1 MKEPFV
7 ITISREV
14 GSGGR
19 TIGRKLAEKLGVRF
33 SDKELVDEL
42 QKKLNLTVDSI
53 EELKGKK
60 KRWLD
65 DFIQMVA
72 PVPMSGMLVDGDSDY
87 ISEYNLSLSV
97 NDVFE
102 AEREILNGIADEGSC
117 VIAGRSGFFVLKGRP
132 NKVDI
137 LITASRDKRIARIM
151 EKQNLSRQKAEE
163 VIDSVDKARDNYV
176 MRYTGQSR
184 YDARNYHIVL
194 NMDYITE
201 DQAVS
206 MILPR
211 FCPTSHST
219 SSCLS

>member
-42 QKKLNLTVDSI
+42 QKKLNLTVSSI

-137 LITASRDKRIARIM
+137 LITASRENRIARIM

-163 VIDSVDKARDNYV
+163 VIDNVDKARDNYV
-176 MRYTGQSR
+176 KRYTGQSR

-201 DQAVS
+201 DQAVA
-206 MILPR
+206 MIL
-211 FCPTSHST
+211 SY
-219 SSCLS
+219 LGK

>member
-33 SDKELVDEL
+33 SDKELIDSL
-42 QKKLNLTVDSI
+42 QAKLDLSPASI

-72 PVPMSGMLVDGDSDY
+72 PVPMSGLLVNGDSDY
-87 ISEYNLSLSV
+87 ISEYNSSLNV

-102 AEREILNGIADEGSC
+102 AEREILNGIADQGSC
-117 VIAGRSGFFVLKGRP
+117 VIAGRSGFFVLKDRP

-137 LITASRDKRIARIM
+137 LITASKENRIARIM
-151 EKQNLSRQKAEE
+151 RKQGLSREKALE
-163 VIDSVDKARDNYV
+163 VIETVDKTRDNYV
-176 MRYTGQSR
+176 LRYTGQSR
-184 YDARNYHIVL
+184 YDARNYHMVL
-194 NMDYITE
+194 NMDYLTE
-201 DQAVS
+201 DKAVELIIS
-206 MILPR
+206 YLGE
-211 FCPTSHST
+211 
-219 SSCLS
+219 

>member
-19 TIGRKLAEKLGVRF
+19 TIGRKLAAKLGVRF
-33 SDKELVDEL
+33 SDKELVDAL
-42 QKKLNLTVDSI
+42 QKKLNLTESSI

-87 ISEYNLSLSV
+87 ISEYNLSLTV

-102 AEREILNGIADEGSC
+102 AEKEILNDIADQGSC

-176 MRYTGQSR
+176 KRYTGQSR

-201 DQAVS
+201 DQAVA
-206 MILPR
+206 MIL
-211 FCPTSHST
+211 SY
-219 SSCLS
+219 LGK

>member
-33 SDKELVDEL
+33 SDKELIDTL
-42 QKKLNLTVDSI
+42 QAKFNLSPNSI

-72 PVPMSGMLVDGDSDY
+72 PVPMSGLLVDGDSDY
-87 ISEYNLSLSV
+87 IAEYNSTLSV

-102 AEREILNGIADEGSC
+102 AEKEILNGIADEGSC
-117 VIAGRSGFFVLKGRP
+117 VIAGRSGFFVLKERP

-137 LITASRDKRIARIM
+137 LITASRENRIDRIM
-151 EKQNLSRQKAEE
+151 RKQGLSREKAQE
-163 VIDSVDKARDNYV
+163 VIETVDKTRDNYV
-176 MRYTGQSR
+176 LRYTGQSR
-184 YDARNYHIVL
+184 YDARNYHMVL
-194 NMDYITE
+194 NMDYLTE
-201 DQAVS
+201 DKAVEIIMS
-206 MILPR
+206 YLGY
-211 FCPTSHST
+211 
-219 SSCLS
+219 

>member
-33 SDKELVDEL
+33 SDKELIDSL
-42 QKKLNLTVDSI
+42 QAKLDLSPQSI

-72 PVPMSGMLVDGDSDY
+72 PVPMSGLLVNGDSDY
-87 ISEYNLSLSV
+87 ISEYNTSLNV

-102 AEREILNGIADEGSC
+102 AEKEILNGIADEGSC
-117 VIAGRSGFFVLKGRP
+117 VIAGRSGFFVLKDRP
-132 NKVDI
+132 NKVDV
-137 LITASRDKRIARIM
+137 LITASREKRIARIM
-151 EKQNLSRQKAEE
+151 SKQGLSREKAQE
-163 VIDSVDKARDNYV
+163 VIEMVDNARDNYV
-176 MRYTGQSR
+176 LRYTGQSR
-184 YDARNYHIVL
+184 YDARNYHMVL
-194 NMDYITE
+194 NMDYLTE
-201 DQAVS
+201 DKAVDII
-206 MILPR
+206 MAYLGR
-211 FCPTSHST
+211 
-219 SSCLS
+219 

>member
-7 ITISREV
+7 ITISRMV

-33 SDKELVDEL
+33 SDKELIDAL
-42 QKKLNLTVDSI
+42 QAKFNLSANAI

-151 EKQNLSRQKAEE
+151 DKQNLSRQKAEE
-163 VIDSVDKARDNYV
+163 VIDNVDKARDNYV
-176 MRYTGQSR
+176 KRYTGQSR

-201 DQAVS
+201 DQAVE
-206 MILPR
+206 MIL
-211 FCPTSHST
+211 SY
-219 SSCLS
+219 LGK

>member
-19 TIGRKLAEKLGVRF
+19 TIGRKLAAKLGARF
-33 SDKELVDEL
+33 SDKDLIAAL
-42 QKKLNLTVDSI
+42 QKKLNLTADSI

-137 LITASRDKRIARIM
+137 LITASREKRIARIM
-151 EKQNLSRQKAEE
+151 DKQNLSRQKAEE

-176 MRYTGQSR
+176 QRYTGQSR

-201 DQAVS
+201 DQAVA
-206 MILPR
+206 MIL
-211 FCPTSHST
+211 SY
-219 SSCLS
+219 LGK

>member
-137 LITASRDKRIARIM
+137 LITASREKRIARIM
-151 EKQNLSRQKAEE
+151 DKQNLSRQKAEE

-176 MRYTGQSR
+176 QRYTGQSR

-201 DQAVS
+201 DQAVE
-206 MILPR
+206 MIL
-211 FCPTSHST
+211 SY
-219 SSCLS
+219 LGK

>member
-33 SDKELVDEL
+33 SDKELVDAL

-176 MRYTGQSR
+176 KRYTGQSR

-201 DQAVS
+201 DQAVA
-206 MILPR
+206 MILAY
-211 FCPTSHST
+211 
-219 SSCLS
+219 LGK

>member
-42 QKKLNLTVDSI
+42 QKKLNLTVSSI

-137 LITASRDKRIARIM
+137 LITASRDKRITRIM

-176 MRYTGQSR
+176 KRYTGQSR

-201 DQAVS
+201 DQAVA
-206 MILPR
+206 MILAY
-211 FCPTSHST
+211 
-219 SSCLS
+219 LGK

>member
-42 QKKLNLTVDSI
+42 QKKLNLTVSSI

-176 MRYTGQSR
+176 QRYTGQSR

-201 DQAVS
+201 DQAVE
-206 MILPR
+206 MIL
-211 FCPTSHST
+211 SY
-219 SSCLS
+219 LGK

>member
-42 QKKLNLTVDSI
+42 QKKLNLTVSSI

-176 MRYTGQSR
+176 QRYTGQSR

-201 DQAVS
+201 DQAVA
-206 MILPR
+206 MIL
-211 FCPTSHST
+211 SY
-219 SSCLS
+219 LGK

>member
-33 SDKELVDEL
+33 SDKELVYEL

-151 EKQNLSRQKAEE
+151 DKQNLSRQKAEE

-176 MRYTGQSR
+176 QRYTGQSR

-201 DQAVS
+201 DQAVA
-206 MILPR
+206 MIL
-211 FCPTSHST
+211 SY
-219 SSCLS
+219 LGK

>member
-1 MKEPFV
+1 MKDPFV
-7 ITISREV
+7 ITISRTV

-19 TIGRKLAEKLGVRF
+19 TIGRKLAERLGARF
-33 SDKELVDEL
+33 SDKELIDAL
-42 QKKLNLTVDSI
+42 QNKFNLTAESI

-72 PVPMSGMLVDGDSDY
+72 PVPMSGLLVSGESDY
-87 ISEYNLSLSV
+87 VSEYNSTLSV

-102 AEREILNGIADEGSC
+102 AEKEILNGIADEGSC
-117 VIAGRSGFFVLKGRP
+117 VIAGRLGFFVLKDRP

-137 LITASRDKRIARIM
+137 LITASRENRIARIM
-151 EKQNLSRQKAEE
+151 SKQNLSREKAAQ
-163 VIDSVDKARDNYV
+163 VLDSVDKARDNYV
-176 MRYTGQSR
+176 LRYTGQSR

-201 DQAVS
+201 DKAVDL
-206 MILPR
+206 ILGY
-211 FCPTSHST
+211 
-219 SSCLS
+219 LGK

>member
-33 SDKELVDEL
+33 SDKELIDSL
-42 QKKLNLTVDSI
+42 QAKLNLSPKSI

-72 PVPMSGMLVDGDSDY
+72 PVPMSGLLVNGDSDY
-87 ISEYNLSLSV
+87 ISEYNTSLNV

-102 AEREILNGIADEGSC
+102 AEKEILNGIADQGSC
-117 VIAGRSGFFVLKGRP
+117 VIAGRSGFFVLKDRP
-132 NKVDI
+132 NKVDV
-137 LITASRDKRIARIM
+137 LITASRENRIARIM
-151 EKQNLSRQKAEE
+151 SKQGLSREKAQD
-163 VIDSVDKARDNYV
+163 VIEKVDNARDNYV
-176 MRYTGQSR
+176 LRYTGQSR

-194 NMDYITE
+194 NMDYLTE
-201 DQAVS
+201 DKAVDIIMS
-206 MILPR
+206 YLGN
-211 FCPTSHST
+211 
-219 SSCLS
+219 

>member
-19 TIGRKLAEKLGVRF
+19 TIGRKLAAKLGVRF
-33 SDKELVDEL
+33 SDKELVDAL
-42 QKKLNLTVDSI
+42 QKKLNLTESSI

-87 ISEYNLSLSV
+87 ISEYNLSLTV

-102 AEREILNGIADEGSC
+102 AEKEILNGIADQGSC

-151 EKQNLSRQKAEE
+151 EKQNLSRDKAEE

-201 DQAVS
+201 DQAVA
-206 MILPR
+206 MIL
-211 FCPTSHST
+211 SY
-219 SSCLS
+219 LGK

>member
-33 SDKELVDEL
+33 SDKELIDEL
-42 QKKLNLTVDSI
+42 QKKLNLTVSSI

-176 MRYTGQSR
+176 QRYTGQSR

-201 DQAVS
+201 DQAVA
-206 MILPR
+206 MIL
-211 FCPTSHST
+211 SY
-219 SSCLS
+219 LGK

>member
-33 SDKELVDEL
+33 SDKELIDSL
-42 QKKLNLTVDSI
+42 QAKFNLSPKSI

-60 KRWLD
+60 KRWMD

-72 PVPMSGMLVDGDSDY
+72 PVPMSGLLVNGDSDY
-87 ISEYNLSLSV
+87 ISEYNTSLNV

-102 AEREILNGIADEGSC
+102 AEKEILKGIADEGSC
-117 VIAGRSGFFVLKGRP
+117 VIAGRSGFFVLKDRP
-132 NKVDI
+132 NKVDV
-137 LITASRDKRIARIM
+137 LITASRENRIARIM
-151 EKQNLSRQKAEE
+151 SKQGLSREKAQD
-163 VIDSVDKARDNYV
+163 VIEKVDNARDNYV
-176 MRYTGQSR
+176 LRYTGQSR

-194 NMDYITE
+194 NMDYLTE
-201 DQAVS
+201 DKAVDIIMS
-206 MILPR
+206 YLGN
-211 FCPTSHST
+211 
-219 SSCLS
+219 

>member
-33 SDKELVDEL
+33 SDKDLIAAL
-42 QKKLNLTVDSI
+42 QKKLNLTADSI

-137 LITASRDKRIARIM
+137 LITASREKRITRIM
-151 EKQNLSRQKAEE
+151 DKQNLSRQKAEE

-176 MRYTGQSR
+176 KRYTGQSR

-201 DQAVS
+201 DQAVE
-206 MILPR
+206 MIL
-211 FCPTSHST
+211 SY
-219 SSCLS
+219 LGK

>member
-1 MKEPFV
+1 MKDPFV
-7 ITISREV
+7 ITISRTV

-19 TIGRKLAEKLGVRF
+19 TIGRKLAERLGVRF
-33 SDKELVDEL
+33 SDKELIDAL
-42 QKKLNLTVDSI
+42 QNKFNLTAESI

-72 PVPMSGMLVDGDSDY
+72 PVPMSGLLVSGESDY
-87 ISEYNLSLSV
+87 VSEYNSTLSV

-102 AEREILNGIADEGSC
+102 AEKEILNGIADEGSC
-117 VIAGRSGFFVLKGRP
+117 VIAGRLGFFVLKDRP

-137 LITASRDKRIARIM
+137 LITASRENRIARIM
-151 EKQNLSRQKAEE
+151 SKQNLSREKAAE
-163 VIDSVDKARDNYV
+163 VLDSVDKARDNYV
-176 MRYTGQSR
+176 LRYTGQSR

-201 DQAVS
+201 DKAVDL
-206 MILPR
+206 ILSYL
-211 FCPTSHST
+211 CK
-219 SSCLS
+219 

>member
-19 TIGRKLAEKLGVRF
+19 SIGRKLAEKLGVRF
-33 SDKELVDEL
+33 SDKELIDAL
-42 QKKLNLTVDSI
+42 QAKLNLSASAI

-102 AEREILNGIADEGSC
+102 AEKEILNGIADQGSC

-151 EKQNLSRQKAEE
+151 DKQNLSRQKAEE

-176 MRYTGQSR
+176 QRYTGQSR

-201 DQAVS
+201 DQAVA
-206 MILPR
+206 MIL
-211 FCPTSHST
+211 SY
-219 SSCLS
+219 LGK

>member
-1 MKEPFV
+1 MTMKDPFV
-7 ITISREV
+7 ITISRTV

-33 SDKELVDEL
+33 SDKELIDAL
-42 QKKLNLTVDSI
+42 QAKLNLTAESI

-72 PVPMSGMLVDGDSDY
+72 PVPMSGLLVSGESDY
-87 ISEYNLSLSV
+87 VSEYNSTLSV

-102 AEREILNGIADEGSC
+102 AEKEILNGIADEGSC
-117 VIAGRSGFFVLKGRP
+117 VIAGRSGFFVLKDRP

-137 LITASRDKRIARIM
+137 LITASRENRIARIM
-151 EKQNLSRQKAEE
+151 RKQNLSYEKAAQ
-163 VIDSVDKARDNYV
+163 VLDSVDKARDNYV
-176 MRYTGQSR
+176 LRYTGQSR

-201 DQAVS
+201 DQAVA
-206 MILPR
+206 MIL
-211 FCPTSHST
+211 SY
-219 SSCLS
+219 LGK

>member
-19 TIGRKLAEKLGVRF
+19 TIGRKLAAKLGVRF
-33 SDKELVDEL
+33 SDKELVDAL
-42 QKKLNLTVDSI
+42 QKKLNLTADSI

-87 ISEYNLSLSV
+87 ISEYNLSLTV

-102 AEREILNGIADEGSC
+102 AEKEILNGIADQGSC

-176 MRYTGQSR
+176 KRYTGQSR

-201 DQAVS
+201 DQAVA
-206 MILPR
+206 MIL
-211 FCPTSHST
+211 SY
-219 SSCLS
+219 LGK

>member
-1 MKEPFV
+1 MKDPFV
-7 ITISREV
+7 ITISRTV

-19 TIGRKLAEKLGVRF
+19 TIGRKLAERLGVRF
-33 SDKELVDEL
+33 SDKELIDAL
-42 QKKLNLTVDSI
+42 QAKLNLTAESI

-72 PVPMSGMLVDGDSDY
+72 PVPMSGLLVSGESDY
-87 ISEYNLSLSV
+87 VGEYNQSLSV

-102 AEREILNGIADEGSC
+102 AEKEILNGIADEGSC
-117 VIAGRSGFFVLKGRP
+117 VIAGRSGFFVLKDRP

-137 LITASRDKRIARIM
+137 LITASRENRIARIM
-151 EKQNLSRQKAEE
+151 SKQNLSYEKAAQ
-163 VIDSVDKARDNYV
+163 VLDSVDKARDNYV
-176 MRYTGQSR
+176 LRYTGQSR

-201 DQAVS
+201 DKAVDL
-206 MILPR
+206 IL
-211 FCPTSHST
+211 SY
-219 SSCLS
+219 LGK

>member
-102 AEREILNGIADEGSC
+102 AEKEILNGIADEGSC

-137 LITASRDKRIARIM
+137 LITASRENRIARIM
-151 EKQNLSRQKAEE
+151 DKQNLSRQKAEE
-163 VIDSVDKARDNYV
+163 VIDNVDKARDNYV
-176 MRYTGQSR
+176 KRYTGQSR

-201 DQAVS
+201 DQAVA
-206 MILPR
+206 MIL
-211 FCPTSHST
+211 SY
-219 SSCLS
+219 LGK

>member
-33 SDKELVDEL
+33 SDKELIDSL
-42 QKKLNLTVDSI
+42 QAKLNLSPKSI

-60 KRWLD
+60 KRWMD

-72 PVPMSGMLVDGDSDY
+72 PVPMSGLLVNGDSDY
-87 ISEYNLSLSV
+87 ISEYNTSLNV

-102 AEREILNGIADEGSC
+102 AEKEILNGIADEGSC
-117 VIAGRSGFFVLKGRP
+117 VIAGRSGFFVLKDRP
-132 NKVDI
+132 NKVDV
-137 LITASRDKRIARIM
+137 LITASRENRIARIM
-151 EKQNLSRQKAEE
+151 SKQGLSREKAQD
-163 VIDSVDKARDNYV
+163 VIEKVDNARDNYV
-176 MRYTGQSR
+176 LRYTGQSR

-194 NMDYITE
+194 NMDYLTE
-201 DQAVS
+201 DKAVDIIMS
-206 MILPR
+206 YLGN
-211 FCPTSHST
+211 
-219 SSCLS
+219 

>member
-151 EKQNLSRQKAEE
+151 EKQNLSRRKAEE

-176 MRYTGQSR
+176 QRYTGQSR

-201 DQAVS
+201 DQAVA
-206 MILPR
+206 MIL
-211 FCPTSHST
+211 SY
-219 SSCLS
+219 LGK